1 LSAEVKICG
10 LKTLE
15 HLEAAIAAGASYY
28 GMVFFPPSPRNI
40 AHSDATRL
48 SQAGRGRIKSVA
60 LTVDAS
66 DAEIDAIIAAADPDM
81 IQLHG
86 GETPER
92 AAEIRRRT
100 GRPVIK
106 AISVE
111 REGDA
116 DRAAAYDGAADLILF
131 DAKAPRL
138 ARRPG
143 GNGLPFDWHL
153 LEHLRG
159 KHFMLSGGLNAA
171 NVAEAIMLTGA
182 AIVDV
187 SSGVETSPGEKDV
200 ALIRQFVEASRLAAL
215 EGIANG

>member
-66 DAEIDAIIAAADPDM
+66 DAEIDAIIAAADPDT

-86 GETPER
+86 GETPDR

-153 LEHLRG
+153 LAHLRG
-159 KHFMLSGGLNAA
+159 KRFMLSGGLNAA
-171 NVAEAIMLTGA
+171 NVAEAIVLTGA

-187 SSGVETSPGEKDV
+187 SSGVETSPGEKDA